1 MESDMNNND
10 VITPYSTY
18 IMSNCRNSVLYIGI
32 TNDLKRRVLEHKS
45 RFDSNS
51 FTAKYKVNKLVYF
64 EKFQSVRDAIARE
77 KQLKHW
83 NREWK
88 DRLISEKNPK
98 WVNLFDDA

>member
-1 MESDMNNND
+1 MNNND

-18 IMSNCRNSVLYIGI
+18 IMSNCRNSVLYIGF

-45 RFDSNS
+45 RFDLNS

-77 KQLKHW
+77 KQLKHR

-98 WVNLFDDA
+98 WVDLFDDA